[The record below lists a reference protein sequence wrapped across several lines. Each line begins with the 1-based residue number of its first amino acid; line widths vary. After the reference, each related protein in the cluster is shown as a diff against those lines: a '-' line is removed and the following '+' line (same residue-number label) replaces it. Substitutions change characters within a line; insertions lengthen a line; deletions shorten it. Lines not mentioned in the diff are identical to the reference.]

1 MYRYAYTSAMRGLQR
16 VTYAP
21 PPRACHKRP
30 CRVGALGSQRVARP
44 KVHRPCAG
52 LRIPLTMSSTETGD
66 ADVSLTVKGPNAL
79 KLTVHVSLDMTVLQ
93 LKQKIEE
100 ADKNF
105 PVAR

>member
-1 MYRYAYTSAMRGLQR
+1 
-16 VTYAP
+16 
-21 PPRACHKRP
+21 
-30 CRVGALGSQRVARP
+30 
-44 KVHRPCAG
+44 
-52 LRIPLTMSSTETGD
+52 MSSAEMGD

-79 KLTVHVSLDMTVLQ
+79 KLTVHVSPDMTVLQ